1 MKCRTKGLFLACMTC
16 LILLAGCGGLPK
28 NYVVLLENPD
38 GTTGEVTL
46 SNPSGKQVLD
56 KPNFATGMD
65 SEKEPPGKPF
75 PMESQ
80 KTQEVFGKALRAT
93 PEAPISFT
101 LYFKLDKTEL
111 TPASKKEIPEII
123 SAISRRKAPN
133 ISIVGHSDRAGVEK
147 YNHRLALR
155 RAKAIRDI
163 LIKEHIDPGTIE
175 LTSHGENN
183 PLVETAD
190 GVREPRNRR
199 VQVIVR

>member
-1 MKCRTKGLFLACMTC
+1 MKCRTKSLFLTYMAC

-46 SNPSGKQVLD
+46 SNPSGKQVLNQ
-56 KPNFATGMD
+56 PNFATGMD
-65 SEKEPPGKPF
+65 SEKEPPSKPF
-75 PMESQ
+75 AMESQ
-80 KTQEVFGKALRAT
+80 KIQEVFGKALRAT

-101 LYFKLDKTEL
+101 LYFKLNKVEL
-111 TPASKKEIPEII
+111 TPTSRKEIPEII
-123 SAISRRKAPN
+123 SAISQRKTPN
-133 ISIVGHSDRAGVEK
+133 ISIIGHSDRAGVEK

-155 RAKAIRDI
+155 RAEAILNI
-163 LIKEHIDPGTIE
+163 LSKERIDPNTIE

-183 PLVETAD
+183 PLVKTAD
-190 GVREPRNRR
+190 GVREPMNRR